1 MRVGLFVSSI
11 EGELAAHTTTRL
23 AHAAVERGHDVFYLD
38 SESFVYGSAEVLGA
52 VARRAP
58 ADRGRDFEDFVT
70 KVKTGPPETIRVDEL
85 DTLMLRN
92 EPAEDAT
99 DRPWAVDL
107 AVVFGHAAKER
118 GVLVLNDPAGLARAA
133 NKTYLQEFPAEVR
146 PRTLIARD
154 ADAIKSFVD
163 ATGGKVVLKPLL
175 GAKGEKVFFLSGAS
189 DPNLNQVID
198 AIREDGYV
206 VVQEFLEEGSEG
218 DVRLFMLDG
227 EPLSHRG
234 RWAAFRRRPSSDELR
249 SNMYSGGTAEPC
261 EIGDAELR
269 IARTMGPRLRRDG
282 MFLVGLDIVGD
293 KVVEVNVQ
301 SPAGFTSIE
310 RFTGIDFG
318 PVVIEA
324 VERKVAMS
332 SPGRRVTG

>member
-1 MRVGLFVSSI
+1 MGLFVSSI
-11 EGELAAHTTTRL
+11 EGEVATHTTTRL
-23 AHAAVERGHDVFYLD
+23 AYAAVERGHDVFYLD
-38 SESFVYGSAEVLGA
+38 SESFVYGSAEVLAA

-58 ADRGRDFEDFVT
+58 VGRGRDYDDFVT
-70 KVKTGPPETIRVDEL
+70 KVKTGPPETMRVDEL
-85 DTLMLRN
+85 DTLILRN
-92 EPAEDAT
+92 DPAEDAT
-99 DRPWAVDL
+99 ERPWAVDL
-107 AVVFGHAAKER
+107 GVVFGHAAKER
-118 GVLVLNDPAGLARAA
+118 GVLVLNDPSGLAKAA
-133 NKTYLQEFPAEVR
+133 NKTYLQKFPVEVR

-163 ATGGKVVLKPLL
+163 ATPGKIVLKPLL

-206 VVQEFLEEGSEG
+206 VVQEFLEAASEG

-227 EPLSHRG
+227 EPMQHGG
-234 RWAAFRRRPSSDELR
+234 RWAAFRRRPASDELR
-249 SNMYSGGTAEPC
+249 SNMYSGGTAEAY
-261 EIGDAELR
+261 EIGETELR
-269 IARTMGPRLRRDG
+269 IARAMGPRLRRDG

-301 SPAGFTSIE
+301 SPAGFMSIE

-324 VERKVAMS
+324 VERQLVQ
-332 SPGRRVTG
+332 RV

>member
-11 EGELAAHTTTRL
+11 DDEAATHTTTRL
-23 AHAAVERGHDVFYLD
+23 AHGAVERGHDVFYLD
-38 SESFVYGSAEVLGA
+38 SDSFVYASTEVLAA

-58 ADRGRDFEDFVT
+58 EPRGRDFEDFVT

-85 DTLMLRN
+85 DALILRN
-92 EPAEDAT
+92 DPAEDAT
-99 DRPWAVDL
+99 ERPWAVDL
-107 AVVFGHAAKER
+107 GIVFGHAAKER
-118 GVLVLNDPAGLARAA
+118 GVLVLNDPAGLAKAA
-133 NKTYLQEFPAEVR
+133 NKTYLQEFPEEIR

-154 ADAIKSFVD
+154 ADAIKSFVE
-163 ATGGKVVLKPLL
+163 ATSGKVVLKPLL

-206 VVQEFLEEGSEG
+206 VVQEFLEAASDG

-227 EPLSHRG
+227 EPLRHDG
-234 RWAAFRRRPSSDELR
+234 RWAAFRRRPSEEELR
-249 SNMYSGGTAEPC
+249 SNMYSGGTAEPH
-261 EIGDAELR
+261 EIGDAERR
-269 IARTMGPRLRRDG
+269 IAEAMGPRLRRDG

-301 SPAGFTSIE
+301 SAAGFLSIE
-310 RFTGIDFG
+310 TFTGIDFG
-318 PVVIEA
+318 PVVMEA
-324 VERKVAMS
+324 VERKVTAS
-332 SPGRRVTG
+332 SLRT